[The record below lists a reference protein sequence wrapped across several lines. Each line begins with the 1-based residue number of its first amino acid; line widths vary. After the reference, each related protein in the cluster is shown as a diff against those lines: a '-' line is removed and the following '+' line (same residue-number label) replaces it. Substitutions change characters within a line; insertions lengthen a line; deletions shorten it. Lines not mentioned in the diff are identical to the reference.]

1 MHSAHSCAAP
11 SQANIQLGESENLV
25 QGRAGDR
32 DWFGMALEGVMV
44 ELRRQ
49 GRAGQ
54 GRLKFSWWG
63 RIVNR
68 GHQTRE
74 NGGSNLRMPQNNTRC
89 FAAKVDIFE

>member
-44 ELRRQ
+44 EPRRQ
-49 GRAGQ
+49 GRTGQ
-54 GRLKFSWWG
+54 GQIKVFLVGQDSQPGSSNEREW
-63 RIVNR
+63 RI
-68 GHQTRE
+68 
-74 NGGSNLRMPQNNTRC
+74 
-89 FAAKVDIFE
+89 